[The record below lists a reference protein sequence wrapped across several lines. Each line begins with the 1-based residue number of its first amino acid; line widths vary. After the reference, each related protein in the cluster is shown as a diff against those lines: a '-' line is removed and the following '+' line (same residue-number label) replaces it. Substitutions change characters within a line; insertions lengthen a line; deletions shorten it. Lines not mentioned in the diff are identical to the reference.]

1 MKTKIIPSTA
11 SLAGAR
17 PTAGSDSLLCPTGFT
32 SLPSAAYPSACSA
45 KAQTHSQAQT
55 QVQAQTHRFPK
66 YFLKR
71 VSVSLFL
78 LCIGFQFKKE
88 KKIGVFIAL

>member
-1 MKTKIIPSTA
+1 LPVLGLP
-11 SLAGAR
+11 LAL
-17 PTAGSDSLLCPTGFT
+17 TLCFVPLV

-78 LCIGFQFKKE
+78 LCIGFKFKK
-88 KKIGVFIAL
+88 KKKKKLEFL